1 MTAPGGRGGLVVER
15 RARAHV
21 DARHVRRRRIV
32 RVALALVAAAVLFL
46 LGYSLG
52 RAVEEAPRPGGT
64 QMRIRTIEP
73 GTLPPVTR
81 TVTVT
86 SASE

>member
-1 MTAPGGRGGLVVER
+1 MTGPGGRGGLVVER
-15 RARAHV
+15 RGRAHL
-21 DARHVRRRRIV
+21 DARRARRRRIV
-32 RVALALVAAAVLFL
+32 RVALALVAAVVVFL

-52 RAVEEAPRPGGT
+52 RAVEQAPRPGGT

-86 SASE
+86 TAAE